1 MIINRE
7 RYLNKI
13 IQRKH
18 NRLVKIITGIRRCG
32 KSYLLFKLFYDHLIQ
47 SGVNGD
53 HIIKIAL
60 DDWENKEFRD
70 PERLY
75 GYVKSTIRDEKMYY
89 ILLDEVQL
97 ITHFEDVLNGL
108 MHVNNCDVYV
118 TGSNAKFLSKDIITE
133 FRGRGDQIHINPLS
147 FSEFLSVYNGSKDD
161 AWKEYMLY
169 GGLPNIV
176 LMQSSELKKEFLIN
190 LFNETYLNDVISR
203 YNIRNDAELGELINI
218 LASSIGSL
226 TNPNKLSDTFKSVKK
241 TDISNHTIKS
251 YLDYF
256 EDSFLIQNSLRYD
269 VKGKK
274 YINTPSKYYF
284 TDIGLRNAR
293 LNFRQL
299 EENHIMENIIYNE
312 LKIRGFSVDVGV
324 VTLNTK
330 DKDGNSIRKQLEI
343 DFICNKGDQK
353 YYIQSAFRMDTEEK
367 EKQELRSLNS
377 LDDSFKKIIV
387 LRNKE
392 LMTKDENGYLRIGLL
407 DFLLNDNSLD
417 L

>member
-1 MIINRE
+1 MVINRE

-32 KSYLLFKLFYDHLIQ
+32 KSYLLFNLFYDHLIQ
-47 SGVNGD
+47 SGVDGD

-60 DDWENKEFRD
+60 DDWANKEFRD
-70 PERLY
+70 PDRLY
-75 GYVKSTIRDEKMYY
+75 GYVKSSIRDDKMYY

-133 FRGRGDQIHINPLS
+133 FRGRGDQIHIYPLS
-147 FSEFLSVYNGSKDD
+147 FSEFLSAYNGSKED

-312 LKIRGFSVDVGV
+312 LMIRGFSVDVGV
-324 VTLNTK
+324 VTLNMK
-330 DKDGNSIRKQLEI
+330 DADGKSIRKQLEI

-353 YYIQSAFRMDTEEK
+353 YYIQSAFRMDSEEK

-387 LRNKE
+387 IRNKE

>member
-1 MIINRE
+1 
-7 RYLNKI
+7 
-13 IQRKH
+13 
-18 NRLVKIITGIRRCG
+18 VKIITGIRRCG
-32 KSYLLFKLFYDHLIQ
+32 KSYLLFNLFYDHLIQ

-60 DDWENKEFRD
+60 DDWANREFRD
-70 PERLY
+70 PDRLY

-133 FRGRGDQIHINPLS
+133 FRGRGDQIHIYPLS
-147 FSEFLSVYNGSKDD
+147 FAEFISVYNGSKDD

-330 DKDGNSIRKQLEI
+330 DADGKSIRKQLEI

>member
-1 MIINRE
+1 MIIYRE

-32 KSYLLFKLFYDHLIQ
+32 KSYLLFNLFYDHLIQ
-47 SGVNGD
+47 SGINGD

-60 DDWENKEFRD
+60 DDWANKEFRNAD
-70 PERLY
+70 RLF
-75 GYVKSTIRDEKMYY
+75 GYVMRMIRDEKMYY

-133 FRGRGDQIHINPLS
+133 FRGRGDQIHIYPLS
-147 FSEFLSVYNGSKDD
+147 FAEFTSVYDGSKDD
-161 AWKEYMLY
+161 AWIEYMLY

-241 TDISNHTIKS
+241 TDISNHTIKT

-330 DKDGNSIRKQLEI
+330 DADGKSIRKQLEI

>member
-32 KSYLLFKLFYDHLIQ
+32 KSYLLFNLFYDHLIQ

-60 DDWENKEFRD
+60 DDWANREFRD
-70 PERLY
+70 PDRLY

-147 FSEFLSVYNGSKDD
+147 FSEFLSVYNGSKED

-330 DKDGNSIRKQLEI
+330 DADGKSIRKQLEI

>member
-1 MIINRE
+1 MVINRE

-32 KSYLLFKLFYDHLIQ
+32 KSYLLFNLFYDHLIQ
-47 SGVNGD
+47 SGVDGD

-60 DDWENKEFRD
+60 DDWANKEFRD
-70 PERLY
+70 PDRLY
-75 GYVKSTIRDEKMYY
+75 GYVKSSIRDDKMYY

-133 FRGRGDQIHINPLS
+133 FRGRGDQIHIYPLS
-147 FSEFLSVYNGSKDD
+147 FSEFLSAYNGSKDD

-312 LKIRGFSVDVGV
+312 LMIRGFSVDVGV
-324 VTLNTK
+324 VTLNMK
-330 DKDGNSIRKQLEI
+330 DADGKSIRKQLEI

-353 YYIQSAFRMDTEEK
+353 YYIQSAFRMDSEEK
-367 EKQELRSLNS
+367 AKQELRSLNS

-387 LRNKE
+387 IRNKE

>member
-32 KSYLLFKLFYDHLIQ
+32 KSYLLFNLFYNHLIQ

-60 DDWENKEFRD
+60 DDWANKEFRD
-70 PERLY
+70 PDRLY
-75 GYVKSTIRDEKMYY
+75 GYVKSSIRDEKMYY

-133 FRGRGDQIHINPLS
+133 FRGRGDQIHIYPLS
-147 FSEFLSVYNGSKDD
+147 FSEFLSVYNGSKED

-176 LMQSSELKKEFLIN
+176 LMQSSELKKDFLIN

-330 DKDGNSIRKQLEI
+330 DADGKSIRKQLEI

>member
-32 KSYLLFKLFYDHLIQ
+32 KSYLLFNLFYDHLIQ

-60 DDWENKEFRD
+60 DDWANKEFRD
-70 PERLY
+70 PDRLY
-75 GYVKSTIRDEKMYY
+75 GYVKSSIRDEKMYY

-147 FSEFLSVYNGSKDD
+147 FSEFLSVYNGSKED

-241 TDISNHTIKS
+241 TDVSNHTIKS

-256 EDSFLIQNSLRYD
+256 EDSFLIQNLLRYD

-274 YINTPSKYYF
+274 YIDRK
-284 TDIGLRNAR
+284 
-293 LNFRQL
+293 
-299 EENHIMENIIYNE
+299 
-312 LKIRGFSVDVGV
+312 SVV
-324 VTLNTK
+324 
-330 DKDGNSIRKQLEI
+330 
-343 DFICNKGDQK
+343 
-353 YYIQSAFRMDTEEK
+353 
-367 EKQELRSLNS
+367 
-377 LDDSFKKIIV
+377 
-387 LRNKE
+387 
-392 LMTKDENGYLRIGLL
+392 
-407 DFLLNDNSLD
+407 
-417 L
+417 

>member
-1 MIINRE
+1 MVINRE

-32 KSYLLFKLFYDHLIQ
+32 KSYLLFNLFYDHLIQ
-47 SGVNGD
+47 SGVDGD

-60 DDWENKEFRD
+60 DDWANKEFRD
-70 PERLY
+70 PDRLY
-75 GYVKSTIRDEKMYY
+75 GYVKSSIRDDKMYY

-133 FRGRGDQIHINPLS
+133 FRGRGDQIHIYPLS
-147 FSEFLSVYNGSKDD
+147 FAEFTSVYDGSKDD

-241 TDISNHTIKS
+241 TDISNHTIKT

-330 DKDGNSIRKQLEI
+330 DADGKSIRKQLEI

>member
-1 MIINRE
+1 MVINRE

-32 KSYLLFKLFYDHLIQ
+32 KSYLLFNLFYDHLIQ
-47 SGVNGD
+47 SGVDGD

-60 DDWENKEFRD
+60 DDWANKEFRD
-70 PERLY
+70 PDRLY
-75 GYVKSTIRDEKMYY
+75 GYVKSSIRDDKMYY

-133 FRGRGDQIHINPLS
+133 FRGRGDQIHIYPLS
-147 FSEFLSVYNGSKDD
+147 FSEFLSAYNGSKDD

-203 YNIRNDAELGELINI
+203 YNIRNDAELNELINI

-324 VTLNTK
+324 VTLNMK
-330 DKDGNSIRKQLEI
+330 DADGKSIRKQLEI

-353 YYIQSAFRMDTEEK
+353 YYIQSAFRMDSEEK
-367 EKQELRSLNS
+367 AKQELRSLNS

-387 LRNKE
+387 IRNKE